1 MKCPLWNLTSFKT
14 NLGGHFA
21 FQKSHSKN
29 LFITTSIR
37 LEWPVL
43 FLLNRT
49 YLMDDWQNRT
59 INFGFIDSKK
69 NPMIIRPPNW
79 SKVFFTYNLFEAKS
93 SSDEISG
100 MTIEV
105 FLTFS
110 FILWFLNFLQLWL
123 QTILSGHNFPN
134 SFYQGKKLIILLFV
148 KADMFPYNLE
158 AGGIGIM
165 DRALVSRM

>member
-21 FQKSHSKN
+21 FQKSHSIN

-59 INFGFIDSKK
+59 INFGFIDSKT

-93 SSDEISG
+93 SSDEISEI
-100 MTIEV
+100 TIEV
-105 FLTFS
+105 FSSFPSFGNSSTFCNCDS
-110 FILWFLNFLQLWL
+110 KPFYPP
-123 QTILSGHNFPN
+123 TISPICSTREKNDN
-134 SFYQGKKLIILLFV
+134 STSV
-148 KADMFPYNLE
+148 KALMFPYNL
-158 AGGIGIM
+158 
-165 DRALVSRM
+165 